1 VLQLENLSKSY
12 RGIPAISNVN
22 FRVDAGE
29 VVGYLGANG
38 SGKSTTVKIITGLL
52 QPNEGRVLFHGRN
65 IREDLVSFRG
75 ALGYVPE
82 EAHLYT
88 YLSGMEYLQLVG
100 RLRGLR
106 ERQISIKAHRLLQ
119 LLGLESWRHSPISMY
134 SKGMKQRVLIAAAL
148 MHDPQL
154 LIFDEPL
161 SGLDVL
167 SSRLFKDLLLELTK
181 AGKAVLYISHVLEV
195 VEQICSRVVVIAKGK
210 ILADAS
216 PSKLTELMEL
226 ANLESVFAQL
236 VQQEDT
242 RSVARDVVEAI
253 KVHHVYRHSHL
264 RSAGIPR
271 PVTRSASS
279 LTRRGG
285 TGTKSVPPPRS
296 PLSRTILQQRYGLR
310 RWGNEG
316 PASPGSLCDC
326 APGNGHRLVLVP
338 VVPSTPRTALL
349 VSGERP
355 LLLCLVFI
363 CCSGSREHLCLGL
376 ALP

>member
-1 VLQLENLSKSY
+1 MLQLENLSKSY

-52 QPNEGRVLFHGRN
+52 QPNEGRVLFRGTN
-65 IREDLVSFRG
+65 IRDDLASFR
-75 ALGYVPE
+75 AVLGYVPE

-106 ERQISIKAHRLLQ
+106 ERQITIKAHRLLQ

-167 SSRLFKDLLLELTK
+167 SSRLFKDLLLELTA

-242 RSVARDVVEAI
+242 RAVAREVVEAI
-253 KVHHVYRHSHL
+253 KVTNV
-264 RSAGIPR
+264 
-271 PVTRSASS
+271 
-279 LTRRGG
+279 
-285 TGTKSVPPPRS
+285 
-296 PLSRTILQQRYGLR
+296 
-310 RWGNEG
+310 
-316 PASPGSLCDC
+316 
-326 APGNGHRLVLVP
+326 
-338 VVPSTPRTALL
+338 
-349 VSGERP
+349 
-355 LLLCLVFI
+355 
-363 CCSGSREHLCLGL
+363 
-376 ALP
+376 